1 MKKPHTTTKQ
11 NHAHALRVRLARERF
26 DDARTAQ
33 GMASAVSQAYA
44 QIQRPSRDAV
54 ETVRIKFTQRFL
66 EAIK

>member
-33 GMASAVSQAYA
+33 GMASAVSQA
-44 QIQRPSRDAV
+44 AV
-54 ETVRIKFTQRFL
+54 EAVRIKFTQRFL